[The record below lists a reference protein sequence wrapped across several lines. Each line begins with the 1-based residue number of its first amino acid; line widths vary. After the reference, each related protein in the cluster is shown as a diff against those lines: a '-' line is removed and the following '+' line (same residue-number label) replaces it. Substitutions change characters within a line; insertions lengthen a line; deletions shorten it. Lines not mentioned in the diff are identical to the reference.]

1 MRQRRP
7 VSSDVGRGAPRRALR
22 RFSSLLLGLGLSTAH
37 APARALESVLAFGN
51 PAEAASGGTGVSATL
66 HYFIGNDPLS
76 ARQYQDDWRG
86 DYHPRKG
93 LNLGLLSAR
102 AEAGLQ
108 TAGWRLSALRRTEL
122 LIESNRDM
130 TDLMRL
136 YKTREAFAAGQRYD
150 VDLNYA
156 GFEAKGWRL
165 DKAWNWKTAG
175 GHDFSVGAGYS
186 LLEGNRVRAGTA
198 QGSFASLG
206 GGNYGY
212 AVRMDDAYSGK
223 AYPFQTPG
231 TPEGKGGSVDLG
243 MEWKTPQGARVEAV
257 ANDLLGRMRWRDV
270 PGTVANAG
278 TGVTSTDAN
287 GYIVYA
293 PALSGRNARRDFTQK
308 LPPRWGVGA
317 EMPWR
322 DFYVLGSL
330 SHQQH
335 ATFPLLALGWKFAEG
350 WRIQADYDL
359 RFNTYGFRLA
369 GSRAFLALRASQRNL
384 DEARAYGLTA
394 GASWMF

>member
-1 MRQRRP
+1 MLQRRP
-7 VSSDVGRGAPRRALR
+7 VSPGAGRGERRRTLLQL
-22 RFSSLLLGLGLSTAH
+22 SSLLLGLGLSTAH
-37 APARALESVLAFGN
+37 APAGAFESVLAFGN
-51 PAEAASGGTGVSATL
+51 PAEAASSGTGLSSSL

-93 LNLGLLSAR
+93 LNIGLLSAR
-102 AEAGLQ
+102 AEASVQ

-136 YKTREAFAAGQRYD
+136 YKTRDTSAAGQVYS
-150 VDLNYA
+150 VDLDYA
-156 GFEAKGWRL
+156 GYEARGWRL
-165 DKAWNWKTAG
+165 DKAWNWKTPSG
-175 GHDFSVGAGYS
+175 YDLSIGAGYS
-186 LLEGNRVRAGTA
+186 LLEGSRVRAGTA
-198 QGSFASLG
+198 QGSFASQG
-206 GGNYGY
+206 EGNYGY

-223 AYPFQTPG
+223 TYPFQTPG

-243 MEWKTPQGARVEAV
+243 MEWKTPQGARVEAI
-257 ANDLLGRMRWRDV
+257 ANDLLGRMHWRDV

-278 TGVTSTDAN
+278 SGVTSTDAN

-308 LPPRWGVGA
+308 LPLRWGLGA
-317 EMPWR
+317 ELPWR

-330 SHQQH
+330 SHLQH
-335 ATFPLLALGWKFAEG
+335 TTFPLLAVGWNFAEG

-394 GASWMF
+394 GASWRF